1 MSGGTYVATSAANI
15 GFIGD
20 IVDNDLLQ
28 NNKSAKKLLRKALK
42 APPTQ
47 RSPSEFFFLL
57 DYTKVPVYIT
67 VFAVAELH
75 RKDPVW
81 NDLADKALQSDGK
94 LMTARAR
101 VQRGGIAIFRSYM
114 INNPME
120 SEVSV
125 S

>member
-1 MSGGTYVATSAANI
+1 ME
-15 GFIGD
+15 
-20 IVDNDLLQ
+20 NDLLQ
-28 NNKSAKKLLRKALK
+28 NTESVEKLLREALE
-42 APPTQ
+42 ASSAQ
-47 RSPSEFFFLL
+47 HSPSEFFFVL

-67 VFAVAELH
+67 VFPVADLH

-101 VQRGGIAIFRSYM
+101 VQRGGIAIFRSYL
-114 INNPME
+114 INNPLE
-120 SEVSV
+120 REVFV